1 MLRFILICLSLLF
14 IQPLVAQETDTT
26 TEEIIDYSQFG
37 DATEVKRYATQKVFN
52 QTPNRIVSVGY
63 EYQKGY
69 RFPIVSEN
77 ASQNF
82 NSNRLAGI
90 RAQVNV
96 PVISTTKLIWQIGAN
111 YWKST
116 PDIKEATDNPF
127 LTKLEENGLLTTGI
141 NTTLFKPLNEKNF
154 LIVQLSADLNGV
166 FENFDDIQSKAL
178 TISGTAIYGWKQS
191 EKNMYGVGISRT
203 YRAGQII
210 YVPVLLWNKT
220 FNDHWGMEL
229 LLPARGHL
237 RYNFTTSNILQLGFE
252 LEGNQF
258 LMREANNGKSV
269 FIQRGELKPRIMW
282 DKKIGGFIW
291 LNAQAGLRYNWRFD
305 VMNEYNAR
313 KEANRIYNSPMSHP
327 LYFSLSLNF
336 VSP

>member
-1 MLRFILICLSLLF
+1 MIRFFLSCLSLLL
-14 IQPLVAQETDTT
+14 IQSLFAQEIDTT
-26 TEEIIDYSQFG
+26 AEDIIDYSQFG
-37 DATEVKRYATQKVFN
+37 DAAGVKRYATQKVLN

-63 EYQKGY
+63 EYQTSY

-96 PVISTTKLIWQIGAN
+96 PVVSNTKLIWQVGAN

-116 PDIKEATDNPF
+116 PDIEEPINNTF
-127 LTKLEENGLLTTGI
+127 LSKLNKNGLLTTGI

-178 TISGTAIYGWKQS
+178 TISGTALYGWKQS
-191 EKNMYGVGISRT
+191 DKNMYGIGVART

-237 RYNFTTSNILQLGFE
+237 RYNISTSNILQLGFE

-258 LMREANNGKSV
+258 RMRDDGNGNSV
-269 FIQRGELKPRIMW
+269 YIQRGELKPRIMW
-282 DKKIGGFIW
+282 DKKLFGFIW